1 MRTFLLIAITLYV
14 IASIIFIIRNLKRSN
29 ELYEIESFKS
39 NEDIYKLPIVSMY
52 EGEVKLNFLVDTGS
66 THSHL
71 VPSILKQIHYTEKDD
86 VNTPFYG
93 YGGPGD
99 SVQSKIVTLKLN
111 HNFELVEGD
120 FMVHNTI
127 EDSLDQAF
135 SMYPNIKIHGILG
148 NDFLKRNKYIIDYS
162 DFSIKKN
169 K

>member
-1 MRTFLLIAITLYV
+1 MTKAFILIGLIILYFILLTV
-14 IASIIFIIRNLKRSN
+14 WVVRNSKVFKVD
-29 ELYEIESFKS
+29 SFKDS
-39 NEDIYKLPIVSMY
+39 ERLYKLPVISMY
-52 EGEVKLNFLVDTGS
+52 EGEVKLNFLLDTGS

-71 VPSILKQIHYTEKDD
+71 VPSILRQIHYTEKED

-99 SVQSKIVTLKLN
+99 SVKSQIVTLKLN

-120 FMVHNTI
+120 FMVHSTI

-135 SMYPNIKIHGILG
+135 SMHPNTKIHGILG
-148 NDFLKRNKYIIDYS
+148 NDFLKKNGYIIDYS
-162 DFSIKKN
+162 DMTIKKR